1 MPLLS
6 GKDLTLGIGFLVC
19 LLALA
24 FAPEQSLLAG
34 ALTVAAGGLVF
45 VHVLLGDE
53 VERARNLSAAG
64 FAFTGL
70 SAGLLALTAI
80 GQADLIA
87 RQAGNL
93 WAVCFAL
100 FILSWGG
107 LRLIRG

>member
-1 MPLLS
+1 MPTLS
-6 GKDLTLGIGFLVC
+6 KTDLILGIAFLAC

-24 FAPEQSLLAG
+24 FAPAASLVYG
-34 ALTVAAGGLVF
+34 ALVLVAGGLV
-45 VHVLLGDE
+45 VLHVLLGDE

-70 SAGLLALTAI
+70 SAGLLALTAA
-80 GQADLIA
+80 GQSELIA
-87 RQAGNL
+87 QNAGIL

>member
-1 MPLLS
+1 MPTLS
-6 GKDLTLGIGFLVC
+6 RKDLTLGIAFLAC

-24 FAPEQSLLAG
+24 SAPTGSLLYG
-34 ALTVAAGGLVF
+34 ALVLVAGTLVF
-45 VHVLLGDE
+45 LHVLLGDE

-70 SAGLLALTAI
+70 SAGLLGLTAI

-87 RQAGNL
+87 QNAGSL
-93 WAVCFAL
+93 WAICFAL
-100 FILSWGG
+100 FLLSWSG